1 MKRFIGIIMCV
12 FIAGLMGFMMS
23 PVRAEEVKEI
33 KLGILPVYSYM
44 EVFNRAKGLRQYL
57 EKEIGIKVNLVF
69 TKDIDDYL
77 RQAQLDALALE
88 RERQRGRM
96 EERGVTETGAME
108 RTQVQTGA
116 QIKRWEIEDASKKAT
131 ADAEA
136 LRVQALGAQ
145 FGFKPEELSNART
158 TEDLRLVVTLKKL
171 KEGDDTGLKAA
182 MDIMGLQPESPEAKL
197 LEDVSPENRVA
208 YVTSWQKAQKD
219 KQGETKL
226 AETKAKLKSWW
237 PQDGIMIDMIKD
249 EAAALKYMADKEE
262 MQPEEW
268 QAKTAAPGSTGGRE
282 ATVEEI
288 EAALDRHR
296 NDPDPVAAA
305 QADLQAQGLTW
316 IK

>member
-1 MKRFIGIIMCV
+1 MAR
-12 FIAGLMGFMMS
+12 L
-23 PVRAEEVKEI
+23 RAQRDAQWAVWT
-33 KLGILPVYSYM
+33 SD
-44 EVFNRAKGLRQYL
+44 R
-57 EKEIGIKVNLVF
+57 
-69 TKDIDDYL
+69 DYL
-77 RQAQLDALALE
+77 RKLQTERQAQLDALALE